1 MRRTA
6 LLALPALVTL
16 LAASGCSGKPCASSM
31 SDAARSGAPPSATR
45 APTPAANAG
54 AATPADASRAVS
66 EADIV
71 QLDHEQ
77 NRIYA
82 ISKSGSLAIVDA
94 SKPSTLT
101 LMGKTG
107 LSGEPFEMYRRGDIL
122 LTMSNG
128 GSGADGNP
136 VPVVLDGDGTQPAPS
151 PPAPDTKAS
160 ALLSAV
166 DVSDPAKAH
175 SIATFRVP
183 GEIADSRIVGNV
195 LYLATFEDGQCY
207 GCTTNAARTL
217 VTTFD
222 IANPTAPKQI
232 DQITFA
238 NPAGAGGF
246 NYAWA
251 TPWKRSIIA
260 TNERMYVGGLA
271 SNQDTTTDEGVIQ
284 VLDITDPT
292 GHLTVGAKI
301 VTAGPVLSRW
311 QMDEDNGVLRVIS
324 QRGAGRTTNGET
336 FPDIDTFRIESTQS
350 LVRLGHTTL
359 TLPRQEGLKTVRF
372 DGTRAYAI
380 TFNQTDPLFAIDLS
394 DPANPAQKGELQIPG
409 WMYYLEPHGDR
420 VIGLGLDRNDQ
431 AGNLNVSL
439 FDVSNMAAPALVQ
452 RVSFGPTNMYEDY
465 SITQGVIAE
474 DQDRIQ
480 KAFRVFEDGLIAI
493 PFSGGGSS
501 SGNSCAVHGS
511 GIQLVDWSPTG
522 LVKHAMLPIT
532 GNARRAIR
540 RDSAVA
546 KELIA
551 VSDSNVSS
559 FSIDLRDAP
568 KQTADVVIGTCVPR
582 SEPSGGF
589 VGGGRPV
596 NDGYPQGGYDYGY
609 GIDTGSA
616 WNGGTCE

>member
-1 MRRTA
+1 
-6 LLALPALVTL
+6 
-16 LAASGCSGKPCASSM
+16 
-31 SDAARSGAPPSATR
+31 
-45 APTPAANAG
+45 
-54 AATPADASRAVS
+54 
-66 EADIV
+66 
-71 QLDHEQ
+71 
-77 NRIYA
+77 
-82 ISKSGSLAIVDA
+82 
-94 SKPSTLT
+94 
-101 LMGKTG
+101 
-107 LSGEPFEMYRRGDIL
+107 
-122 LTMSNG
+122 MSNG

-136 VPVVLDGDGTQPAPS
+136 VPVVLDGDGTV
-151 PPAPDTKAS
+151 PPAPDAKAS

-166 DVSDPAKAH
+166 DVSDPTKAH
-175 SIATFRVP
+175 SVATFRVP

-207 GCTTNAARTL
+207 GCTTNTARTL

-222 IANPTAPKQI
+222 IADPTAPKQI
-232 DQITFA
+232 DQLTFA
-238 NPAGAGGF
+238 NPAGQGF
-246 NYAWA
+246 NAAWS
-251 TPWKRSIIA
+251 TPWKRSIVA
-260 TNERMYVGGLA
+260 TSERMYVGGLA

-311 QMDEDNGVLRVIS
+311 QMDESNGVLRVIS
-324 QRGAGRTTNGET
+324 QRGAGRTANGET

-380 TFNQTDPLFAIDLS
+380 TFNQTDPLFAIDLT
-394 DPANPAQKGELQIPG
+394 DPANPAQKGQLQMAG

-439 FDVSNMAAPALVQ
+439 FDVSNLAAPTLVQ
-452 RVSFGPTNMYEDY
+452 RVAFGPTNMYEDY
-465 SITQGVIAE
+465 SITNGVIAE

-493 PFSGGGSS
+493 PFSGGGT
-501 SGNSCAVHGS
+501 SGDSCAAQAS
-511 GIQLVDWSPTG
+511 GIQLVDWTRTG
-522 LVKHAMLPIT
+522 LVKHAMLPVT

-568 KQTADVVIGTCVPR
+568 KQTADVVIGACVQRTTPQ
-582 SEPSGGF
+582 GGF
-589 VGGGRPV
+589 GGGRPV
-596 NDGYPQGGYDYGY
+596 NDGYPQGGYDNGGYGY
-609 GIDTGSA
+609 GNDTGSA
-616 WNGGTCE
+616 WNGATCE

>member
-1 MRRTA
+1 MRSIA
-6 LLALPALVTL
+6 YLALPALVTL
-16 LAASGCSGKPCASSM
+16 VGASGCSGKPCGSS
-31 SDAARSGAPPSATR
+31 SFLAESAGGQDSAAKAPSAS
-45 APTPAANAG
+45 ANAG
-54 AATPADASRAVS
+54 AAAPADASRAVS

-82 ISKSGSLAIVDA
+82 ISRSGSLAIVDA
-94 SKPSTLT
+94 SKPAQLT
-101 LMGKTG
+101 LMGKTA

-128 GSGADGNP
+128 GSGADGSP
-136 VPVVLDGDGTQPAPS
+136 VPVVLDGDGTV
-151 PPAPDTKAS
+151 PPAPDAKAS

-175 SIATFRVP
+175 TIATFRVP

-207 GCTTNAARTL
+207 GCTTNQARTL

-222 IANPTAPKQI
+222 IADATKPKQI
-232 DQITFA
+232 DQLTFA
-238 NPAGAGGF
+238 SPAGPGF
-246 NYAWA
+246 NAAWS
-251 TPWKRSIIA
+251 TPWKRSIVA
-260 TNERMYVGGLA
+260 TNERLYVGGLA
-271 SNQDTTTDEGVIQ
+271 SNADTTTDEGVIQ

-301 VTAGPVLSRW
+301 ITAGPVLSRW
-311 QMDEDNGVLRVIS
+311 QMDESDGVLRVIS
-324 QRGAGRTTNGET
+324 QRGAGRTGNGER

-372 DGTRAYAI
+372 DGARAYAI

-394 DPANPAQKGELQIPG
+394 DPVNPVQKGELHMPG

-439 FDVSNMAAPALVQ
+439 FDVSNMATPTLVQ

-465 SITQGVIAE
+465 SITNGVLAE

-493 PFSGGGSS
+493 PFSGGGTS
-501 SGNSCAVHGS
+501 SGNACAAQGS
-511 GIQLVDWSPTG
+511 GIQLVDWARTG
-522 LVKHAMLPIT
+522 LVKHAMLPVT

-568 KQTADVVIGTCVPR
+568 KQTADVVIGTCVARTTPNGQ
-582 SEPSGGF
+582 P
-589 VGGGRPV
+589 VGGWGGGGGDYNP
-596 NDGYPQGGYDYGY
+596 NGGYDYAY
-609 GIDTGSA
+609 GSDTSSSTPWGGSL
-616 WNGGTCE
+616 CK